1 MAPRTTRRGQAPG
14 PAETPVPGA
23 APKAGAARV
32 RGAAPVASTALAP
45 DAVTERV
52 AQDGVAMERLA
63 QAVLPALV
71 ARFEASGL
79 GELEVRRGEWRVRL
93 RKPIGAAAAGGNPAS
108 TEAAGSLTPAAR
120 STTSAKGAPSSRPTD
135 GAARAAMAAV
145 GPGRHAVLTAA
156 PGSASRQLARSPAV
170 GYFAPLEAT
179 VRGRAVRAGD
189 VLGHIEVL
197 GVRQEVVAPADGV
210 VARVLAETGQ
220 AVEYGQELVRL
231 EVPAADV
238 PAVSEG

>member
-1 MAPRTTRRGQAPG
+1 M
-14 PAETPVPGA
+14 
-23 APKAGAARV
+23 
-32 RGAAPVASTALAP
+32 
-45 DAVTERV
+45 
-52 AQDGVAMERLA
+52 
-63 QAVLPALV
+63 
-71 ARFEASGL
+71 
-79 GELEVRRGEWRVRL
+79 
-93 RKPIGAAAAGGNPAS
+93 AAGG
-108 TEAAGSLTPAAR
+108 
-120 STTSAKGAPSSRPTD
+120 
-135 GAARAAMAAV
+135 
-145 GPGRHAVLTAA
+145 PGRQAVLTAA

-189 VLGHIEVL
+189 VLGHVEVL

-231 EVPAADV
+231 EVPATDV